1 MKIHN
6 LPNPMPIVARRI
18 PLPELLID
26 KYDGTSTLGSF
37 DPNGYNLFDLTGN
50 IWGDSAIDNQ
60 DLADDAV
67 TSEKIKDG
75 EVMTEDLSDD
85 AVTNDKN
92 WRSVLSVEQRTGQPM
107 RIEPGVPVPQM

>member
-1 MKIHN
+1 MIVDGLNGMDFTWGDEDTQLTK
-6 LPNPMPIVARRI
+6 PNANQLARRI

-92 WRSVLSVEQRTGQPM
+92 WRRF
-107 RIEPGVPVPQM
+107 RAR

>member
-1 MKIHN
+1 M
-6 LPNPMPIVARRI
+6 
-18 PLPELLID
+18 
-26 KYDGTSTLGSF
+26 
-37 DPNGYNLFDLTGN
+37 TGN

-92 WRSVLSVEQRTGQPM
+92 WRRF
-107 RIEPGVPVPQM
+107 RAAKC